1 MKKILGLLMMLVSLQ
16 MYGGTTSV
24 DAQEEKGF
32 FVGLDAGKRVIS
44 EISNK
49 MVLYPSIGYQINSDW
64 SLGIR
69 TQIDFSDINFIYLG
83 GYVQYN
89 FLKFN
94 KLNLFSEGKISLF
107 YPIPGMRKDMNR
119 VTEVGVNLGASY
131 ELFKKLKLN
140 LRYLYLGYCSM
151 PYWDLNDRY
160 PLRVGKFI
168 LSGSLPRLQVGLQYT
183 F

>member
-1 MKKILGLLMMLVSLQ
+1 MKKILSVLLMMVLC
-16 MYGGTTSV
+16 TPAIN
-24 DAQEEKGF
+24 AQEEKGF
-32 FVGLDAGKRVIS
+32 FVGLDVGKRATS
-44 EISNK
+44 LLSK
-49 MVLYPSIGYQINSDW
+49 KAVLYPSVGYQINSDW
-64 SLGIR
+64 SVGIR
-69 TQIDFSDINFIYLG
+69 TQIDFSDIDFIYWG